1 MGPKAV
7 LGESLGRPSAYLNQ
21 GTLART
27 IVYIDGFNL
36 YYRALRGT
44 PYKWLDIAAMS
55 AASLPADCQ
64 IERVNYYT
72 AHISGRVDPDAPR
85 RQHAYL
91 RAIETLRN
99 VVIHYGNFMV
109 NQKWS
114 GVVQPPRFRPLPTQP
129 AVPDP
134 EVAFVWKTE
143 EKGSDVNLGVHLVRD
158 AFRGQGSRIRDQR
171 LTIIQGTT
179 TLELHRPQGKR
190 PFPNQSAWLSG
201 ELRCHSGLMREPCFR
216 GSFDIAAVLTNDTD
230 LVEPMR
236 IVSQELGM
244 HVTLLTPA
252 PKPATSLV
260 NVATSVRHIQPYIG
274 PCQMPD
280 PVPVSGKKPIAK
292 PANW

>member
-1 MGPKAV
+1 

-158 AFRGQGSRIRDQR
+158 AFRG
-171 LTIIQGTT
+171 
-179 TLELHRPQGKR
+179 
-190 PFPNQSAWLSG
+190 
-201 ELRCHSGLMREPCFR
+201 
-216 GSFDIAAVLTNDTD
+216 SFDIAAVLTNDTD